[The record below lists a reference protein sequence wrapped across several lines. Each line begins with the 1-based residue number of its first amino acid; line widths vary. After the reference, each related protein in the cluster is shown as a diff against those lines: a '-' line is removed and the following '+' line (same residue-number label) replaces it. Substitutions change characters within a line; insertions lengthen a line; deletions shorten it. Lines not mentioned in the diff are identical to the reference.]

1 MRCSLYQLGSCGIG
15 EAQSTLADRCTPL
28 QISSPWRVTCCK
40 IFWQLKNW
48 IQWCLNLPSG
58 MHGRGS
64 QASAPA
70 SDAAGRGDAGRT
82 PQTARPCRV
91 VPRGESRIGPTRA
104 DAAKIGADA
113 AEIGADAAQ
122 IGPTRSVSADIGRYR
137 PVSANIGRYRPKRP
151 DLGRNSKKKKRC
163 KMHRLT

>member
-1 MRCSLYQLGSCGIG
+1 
-15 EAQSTLADRCTPL
+15 
-28 QISSPWRVTCCK
+28 
-40 IFWQLKNW
+40 
-48 IQWCLNLPSG
+48 

-70 SDAAGRGDAGRT
+70 SDAAGRGDAGGT

-91 VPRGESRIGPTRA
+91 VPRRATWRVPNRA

-122 IGPTRSVSADIGRYR
+122 IGSTRSVSAD
-137 PVSANIGRYRPKRP
+137 IGRYRPKRP
-151 DLGRNSKKKKRC
+151 DLGRNSKKKKKKKKGAKC
-163 KMHRLT
+163 TI